1 MVDAWAWREERARR
15 RDAWLLANMLQ
26 PWSKKRLRPDDFLRR
41 PLSDYERQKE
51 WESVAKKL
59 DRLGIPKDEV
69 H

>member
-15 RDAWLLANMLQ
+15 RDAWMLANMLQ

-41 PLSDYERQKE
+41 PLSDMEKAVE
-51 WESVAKKL
+51 WERVAAKL
-59 DRLGIPKDEV
+59 QRMGI